1 MAVVRLPPNRPAAPR
16 SVFDVLGS
24 SQASRAFWSS
34 LGDPIAADAATHG
47 VRISFSSPPP
57 VSVAPACS
65 TSRVPEK
72 RLEISRQVDLLVE
85 QGMVSRI
92 PLDSVGFWGHVFLT
106 PKPDGSWRLILDLS
120 RLNQHVELPRFQL
133 LQLKEVLPMIRPGD
147 WMASIDLEKAYWHVP
162 MAPEARRFLQFRI
175 DDCGYCFNVLPFG
188 LSSAPFWFTRI
199 LKPLVASLSADGIKL
214 AVYLDDFFLCA
225 SRDLIEGHVARTVSV
240 LSQAGFKISD
250 SKSVLSPVRSLTYLG
265 VVISSDP
272 LSTAVP
278 SNKQVEMAS
287 MLLPL
292 ISAPSVSRRQLEV
305 VSGFI
310 NYFVDHSLFLRPL
323 HWQLVHLM
331 NLLTSSTSR
340 DLQVPVPAS
349 LRALLE
355 RLHAFRLFP
364 PVPFHDPLVWE
375 EIMVDSSGS
384 GWGAWWSGWALSGM
398 WAPEWAACSINVLE
412 TRAILLALTSWGP
425 RLQDRGVMLHTDSIT
440 AASVV
445 RRRGSPRSLLLC
457 SLAEDLDGICMRWR
471 ILLRAAHVAGERN
484 VIADRLSRRRPQAS
498 EWSLD
503 PGVFRRICREFGVPE
518 VDLCAT
524 ADNAQTPV
532 FVSPLPT
539 DPLQDCLSIPWD
551 EWSLLYA
558 FPPTRLLPRF
568 LHKVERLSR
577 RQSLILVYPEWR
589 SRSWYGTLEPL
600 LAAADRPPIPLRL
613 GPQGLRQEVLGRW
626 VYHPNPGMLNLH
638 AARLSGTC

>member
-1 MAVVRLPPNRPAAPR
+1 MPPG
-16 SVFDVLGS
+16 SGFDVLGS
-24 SQASRAFWSS
+24 SQASLDFWSS
-34 LGDPIAADAATHG
+34 LNDRVAADAATRG

-57 VSVAPACS
+57 LSVAPACS

-72 RLEISRQVDLLVE
+72 RSEIVRQVSLLVD

-120 RLNQHVELPRFQL
+120 RLNEFIVLPRFQL
-133 LQLKEVLPMIRPGD
+133 LQLKDVLSMIRPGD

-162 MAPEARRFLQFRI
+162 MAPEARRFLQFRVG
-175 DDCGYCFNVLPFG
+175 DCGFCFNVLPFG
-188 LSSAPFWFTRI
+188 LSTAPYWFTRI
-199 LKPLVASLSADGIKL
+199 LKPLVASLCAEGIKL
-214 AVYLDDFFLCA
+214 AVYLDDFFICA
-225 SRDLIEGHVARTVSV
+225 SRDLIVGHVSRTVSV
-240 LSQAGFKISD
+240 LSLAGFKISE

-272 LSTAVP
+272 LTTAVP
-278 SNKQVEMAS
+278 SNKRSEMAS
-287 MLLPL
+287 MCLPL
-292 ISAPSVSRRQLEV
+292 VSAPSVSRRQLEV
-305 VSGFI
+305 LCGFL
-310 NYFVDHSLFLRPL
+310 NYFVNHSFFLRPL
-323 HWQLVHLM
+323 HWQLIYHM
-331 NLLTSSTSR
+331 NLLTSTDSR
-340 DLQVPVPAS
+340 DLQVPVPPS

-355 RLHAFRLFP
+355 RLHSFRLFP
-364 PVPFHDPLVWE
+364 PVPFHVPRVWE

-384 GWGAWWSGWALSGM
+384 GWGAWWNQEALSGM
-398 WAPEWAACSINVLE
+398 WAPEWATCSINVLE

-425 RLQDRGVMLHTDSIT
+425 RLQGRGVKLHTDSIT

-445 RRRGSPRSLLLC
+445 RRGGSPRSLLLC
-457 SLAEDLDGICMRWR
+457 SLAEELDGVCMRWR
-471 ILLRAAHVAGERN
+471 ILLRAAHVAGELN

-503 PGVFRRICREFGVPE
+503 PGVFQRICREFGVPE

-524 ADNAQTPV
+524 SDNAQTPV

-551 EWSLLYA
+551 GWSLLYA

-568 LHKVERLSR
+568 LPKVERLSR

-600 LAAADRPPIPLRL
+600 LAAADRPPIPLHL
-613 GPQGLRQEVLGRW
+613 GPQGLRQ
-626 VYHPNPGMLNLH
+626 
-638 AARLSGTC
+638 